1 MPVCLLQH
9 VYLCYC
15 TWQQPACC
23 STIRMAMLR
32 RVAAAWH
39 YYASDA
45 RMCIQSMQ
53 GSGQRCC
60 RSPGSSLALV
70 RLHQKLMRCCAE
82 KHTLRCLPACSSS
95 KTQHQHQHQQQKC
108 ALRSFTGSCCRDE
121 NAARKVTHAHVTPG
135 CTAWCQ
141 HEEASRINLCSIFL
155 LAPLHTEVLQF

>member
-121 NAARKVTHAHVTPG
+121 NAARKVTHAQPG
-135 CTAWCQ
+135 VNMKRHQESTCAQYIYLHLYTLKFFN
-141 HEEASRINLCSIFL
+141 SRVSHCC
-155 LAPLHTEVLQF
+155 